1 MAGRLYGYNTMMN
14 LMQLYECA
22 YSLEGADDVPI
33 EVISNDYNAACF
45 SRLYGSRP
53 MGCTAL
59 YQVPIFSFSLAV
71 CTSNSASEFS
81 FNNKCLLTDGEI
93 VEYLEDLK
101 RLFKEPSEFTYKIS
115 DAQDMLNKSKYFKD
129 VKSCIKI
136 TVTLTKTSWFFIK
149 FISHALRFLE
159 EYPSNMV
166 LREAMTL
173 RRKVSQYQ
181 SYPILSI
188 FGFVYSAYGCNSH
201 SFTPIPSVGT
211 RRTIIIPY
219 SYKEFT
225 LICNRHDLKN
235 HEVSTIWEAKLVSL
249 SPFDS
254 SRTWTSQYVRDYIDK
269 GDIPEER
276 LKEYNSAFNLVT

>member
-1 MAGRLYGYNTMMN
+1 MAGRLYGYSTMMN
-14 LMQLYECA
+14 LMQLYECT
-22 YSLEGADDVPI
+22 YSLESADDTPI
-33 EVISNDYNAACF
+33 EVISNDYDAACF
-45 SRLYGSRP
+45 GRLYESRP
-53 MGCTAL
+53 MGCTDF
-59 YQVPIFSFSLAV
+59 YQIPIFSFSLAV
-71 CTSNSASEFS
+71 CTSNSASEFN
-81 FNNKCLLTDGEI
+81 FNNKCLLTDDEI

-101 RLFKEPSEFTYKIS
+101 RLFKGPSEFTYKIS
-115 DAQDMLNKSKYFKD
+115 DAQDMLNKSEYFKD

-188 FGFVYSAYGCNSH
+188 FGFVYSAYGHNSH
-201 SFTPIPSVGT
+201 SFTPFT
-211 RRTIIIPY
+211 NLRTNRAIVIPY
-219 SYKEFT
+219 SYKEFA

-235 HEVSTIWEAKLVSL
+235 HEVGTIWKAKLVSS

-254 SRTWTSQYVRDYIDK
+254 SNTWAFLYVRDYIDK
-269 GDIPEER
+269 RDIPEER
-276 LKEYNSAFNLVT
+276 LKEYNYAFNLVT

>member
-1 MAGRLYGYNTMMN
+1 
-14 LMQLYECA
+14 MQLYECT
-22 YSLEGADDVPI
+22 YSLESADDTPI
-33 EVISNDYNAACF
+33 EVISNDYDAACF
-45 SRLYGSRP
+45 SRLYKSRP
-53 MGCTAL
+53 MGCTDF
-59 YQVPIFSFSLAV
+59 YQIPIFSFSLAV
-71 CTSNSASEFS
+71 CTSNSASEFN
-81 FNNKCLLTDGEI
+81 FNNKCLLTDDEI

-101 RLFKEPSEFTYKIS
+101 RLFKGPSEFTYKIS

-188 FGFVYSAYGCNSH
+188 FGFVYSAYGHNSH
-201 SFTPIPSVGT
+201 SFTPFT
-211 RRTIIIPY
+211 NLRTNRAIVIPY
-219 SYKEFT
+219 SYKEFE

-235 HEVSTIWEAKLVSL
+235 HEVGTIWKAKLVSS

-254 SRTWTSQYVRDYIDK
+254 SNTWTSLYVRDYIDK
-269 GDIPEER
+269 RDIPEER
-276 LKEYNSAFNLVT
+276 LKEYNYAFNLVT